1 MAVPFRFLYLVISA
15 FGVRIPKNNYHLL
28 SLVNLDLDFVN
39 WYYNKSILFESLT
52 ILSYHTSSPQFQ
64 EISDLH
70 FKFKMD
76 GNWDVV
82 TTLLQDICN
91 SNEVLSLNNLSNLNF
106 DSAISTLN
114 TEENLKSKLQKKIL
128 NHKENTEKCRRILD
142 NVLLNIKSLLENNKS
157 GNSSNIVNDFLKE
170 LENDSIM
177 KSINSGNNAIIN
189 GTPSFSNT
197 NKSRSNSFGKSTSE
211 AETASNTDA
220 IDRDQPET
228 RPRGRQSSVI
238 GNPGINKLST
248 PTRSRRSAT
257 AAASALAAAASTTS
271 NSLASVNGI
280 DADFS
285 NKDIDSG
292 VKHSNGA
299 SSGPFAKGA
308 KPSAV
313 ASAQKSSTSK
323 KPPSSAKGPSK
334 SAAKSSE
341 TTSSKSSSG
350 KAVPRRNSG
359 MGAGKTVPT
368 DSYAADKESPSRL
381 TSEEPLGNL
390 ALGITSPS
398 KGKAGRSFYT
408 SQFNPSDPVIV
419 GSDVAFKP
427 RQKDAEWI
435 QCVVTKVLSDN
446 GTRFEVKDP
455 EPDDNLPNGQLFKA
469 NWKDIILIPPMSS
482 LKSLPNYPY
491 GTHVLARYP
500 ETTTFYPA
508 EVIGFKRDGTCRL
521 KFEGEEEVGKETEVE
536 RRHVLPFP
544 G

>member
-1 MAVPFRFLYLVISA
+1 
-15 FGVRIPKNNYHLL
+15 
-28 SLVNLDLDFVN
+28 
-39 WYYNKSILFESLT
+39 
-52 ILSYHTSSPQFQ
+52 
-64 EISDLH
+64 
-70 FKFKMD
+70 MD

-114 TEENLKSKLQKKIL
+114 TEENLKSKLQKKII

-157 GNSSNIVNDFLKE
+157 GNGSNIVNDFLKE
-170 LENDSIM
+170 LENDRIM
-177 KSINSGNNAIIN
+177 KSINSSSNAIIN
-189 GTPSFSNT
+189 GTPSLLNSS
-197 NKSRSNSFGKSTSE
+197 KSRSNSFGKSTSE
-211 AETASNTDA
+211 TDTASNTDA
-220 IDRDQPET
+220 IDVDEPET

-238 GNPGINKLST
+238 GNAGIHKLST

-257 AAASALAAAASTTS
+257 AAATALAASASTTL
-271 NSLASVNGI
+271 NSLASGNGL
-280 DADFS
+280 DADS
-285 NKDIDSG
+285 LNKDTDLG
-292 VKHSNGA
+292 VKLSNVA
-299 SSGPFAKGA
+299 SSGAFSKGA
-308 KPSAV
+308 KPSA
-313 ASAQKSSTSK
+313 ASSAQKSSTSK
-323 KPPSSAKGPSK
+323 KPSKGLSTSGNK
-334 SAAKSSE
+334 LSE
-341 TTSSKSSSG
+341 TTSSKSSAT
-350 KAVPRRNSG
+350 KAIPRRNSG
-359 MGAGKTVPT
+359 MGAGKTVPA
-368 DSYAADKESPSRL
+368 DSYNADKESPSRL

-390 ALGITSPS
+390 ALDTASPS

-408 SQFNPSDPVIV
+408 SQFNPSEPVIV

-469 NWKDIILIPPMSS
+469 NWKDIILIPPMSL